1 MLAQAR
7 AAERALQRAT
17 APEKVI
23 KIEAKL
29 DGIET
34 WMHRANL
41 FDTESIRPVNE
52 SRMRACWKLG
62 QLLAHEHPRAH
73 DRGAAGH
80 LALDAVGGVRD
91 LNDLGPP
98 PRWAPPD
105 TARSRVPPGR
115 QEFPAEAARH

>member
-41 FDTESIRPVNE
+41 FDTEAFGRSSAGSCVGARKGGKESSIHIWADERDARASRDIECASAMYAEGLVDVPE
-52 SRMRACWKLG
+52 STW
-62 QLLAHEHPRAH
+62 
-73 DRGAAGH
+73 RG
-80 LALDAVGGVRD
+80 
-91 LNDLGPP
+91 
-98 PRWAPPD
+98 
-105 TARSRVPPGR
+105 
-115 QEFPAEAARH
+115 